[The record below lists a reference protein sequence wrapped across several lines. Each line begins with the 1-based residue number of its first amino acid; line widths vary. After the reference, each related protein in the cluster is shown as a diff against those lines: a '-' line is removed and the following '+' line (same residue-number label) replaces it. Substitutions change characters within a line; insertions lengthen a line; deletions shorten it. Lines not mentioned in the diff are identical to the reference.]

1 MPNTTR
7 AKSQDDKNVLDP
19 KKDPPADVM
28 DLIEQQADNMLSIL
42 IDEDFDTAQLAKMM
56 RRFFSHL
63 AQFSPQLRNLSES
76 DIKCT

>member
-1 MPNTTR
+1 MTDRTR
-7 AKSQDDKNVLDP
+7 AKSQGDKNILDP

-42 IDEDFDTAQLAKMM
+42 MDEDFDTSHLAKMM

-63 AQFSPQLRNLSES
+63 AQFSP
-76 DIKCT
+76 